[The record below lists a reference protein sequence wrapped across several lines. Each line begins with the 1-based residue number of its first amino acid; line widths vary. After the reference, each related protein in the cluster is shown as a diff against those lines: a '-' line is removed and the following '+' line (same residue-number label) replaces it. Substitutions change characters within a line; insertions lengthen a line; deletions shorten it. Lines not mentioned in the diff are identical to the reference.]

1 METLEMKSS
10 MSQIKS
16 TVESLSNRLDI
27 VKKETS
33 KLGDWSFEISQSD
46 KRKTRKEYSGL
57 PRHHDMSSS

>member
-1 METLEMKSS
+1 